1 METRPPNKSFWMVP
15 FTIQATQGLLRDQ
28 RARRAI
34 MAICLVVVLVIVV
47 CGLTLFRSWLDPH
60 EHPVRFILYWLACG
74 WQTILVLLLALLD
87 LLLVRAQARA
97 ARKALREEVKEEDAS
112 PE

>member
-1 METRPPNKSFWMVP
+1 MDPRPPQKNFWMLP

-28 RARRAI
+28 KARRAI
-34 MAICLVVVLVIVV
+34 MAICLVVALVFVI

-60 EHPVRFILYWLACG
+60 ENPVRFILYWLICG
-74 WQTILVLLLALLD
+74 WQTLLVFLLALLD

-97 ARKALREEVKEEDAS
+97 ARKALEEDVRETDAS
-112 PE
+112 GQ

>member
-28 RARRAI
+28 RTRRAI
-34 MAICLVVVLVIVV
+34 MAICLFVVLVFVV
-47 CGLTLFRSWLDPH
+47 CGLTLLRSWLDPH

-74 WQTILVLLLALLD
+74 WQTLLVLLLALLD
-87 LLLVRAQARA
+87 LLLIRAQARA
-97 ARKALREEVKEEDAS
+97 DQKALRDGAKQADAS

>member
-1 METRPPNKSFWMVP
+1 METRPPNKSSWMVP

-28 RARRAI
+28 RTRRAI
-34 MAICLVVVLVIVV
+34 MAFCLVVVLVIAV

-87 LLLVRAQARA
+87 LLLIRAQARA
-97 ARKALREEVKEEDAS
+97 ARKALREEAQQRDGSGE
-112 PE
+112 